1 MAFVRKDPFRGK
13 RRKQMKED
21 TILEME
27 DYCSI
32 LLYAKYVREAK
43 GDMSKLNPKVIPF
56 VRRGGIASM
65 PEEVCDEFDKIL
77 QEVLMTI
84 EVIDAD
90 PDGFMEKLALGDV
103 DPIGEVINAPEIT
116 QALGNVMVRK
126 LRITDRLSGDEAFDK
141 AKELVPKVRGEL
153 SQFIGQFMFNG
164 IFDLAEEAKKLGIPL
179 NQVTKVLEPK
189 VTRISREGIGVET
202 FVNHDAVTEIT
213 KNEEPKKSDSSYD
226 IMHG

>member
-1 MAFVRKDPFRGK
+1 MFVRKDPFKGK

-32 LLYAKYVREAK
+32 LLYARYVREAD
-43 GDMSKLNPKVIPF
+43 GDMSKLNPKLIPF
-56 VRRGGIASM
+56 VRRGGIANM
-65 PEEVCDEFDKIL
+65 PEEVCEEFDEIL
-77 QEVLMTI
+77 QNVLKTI

-90 PDGFMEKLALGDV
+90 PEGFLEKLALGDV
-103 DPIGEVINAPEIT
+103 DPIGEVINAKEIT
-116 QALGNVMVRK
+116 QALGNVMIRK
-126 LRITDRLSGDEAFDK
+126 LRITERISGDEAFEK
-141 AKELVPKVRGEL
+141 AKDLVPKVRGEL

-164 IFDLAEEAKKLGIPL
+164 IFDLAEEAKKMGIPL

-189 VTRISREGIGVET
+189 VTRISRAGIGVET
-202 FVNHDAVTEIT
+202 FVNHDAIEEVT
-213 KNEEPKKSDSSYD
+213 KKLEPKKTDSRYD